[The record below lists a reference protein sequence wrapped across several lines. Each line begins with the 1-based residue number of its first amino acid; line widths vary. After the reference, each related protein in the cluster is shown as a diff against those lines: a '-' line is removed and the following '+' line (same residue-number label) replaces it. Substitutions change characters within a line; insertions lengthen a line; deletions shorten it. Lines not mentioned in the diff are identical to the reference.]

1 MIMAKHR
8 RIAIIKS
15 RKNGG
20 TLLLLAAAAMH
31 VMGASVSA
39 QETPDFEAIR
49 SVDTD
54 IAAIGY
60 RLATANAPLCD
71 RQEPGLGLL
80 LHTPDQYARDVR
92 GEAIR
97 HFRFAGLVGVEA
109 VLPGSPAATAGVRSD
124 DTLLGIGA
132 VRFKPADRQAKAG
145 TAALIDATRA
155 VMALPPAR
163 QLTLRLRR
171 DGVDHDRSVT
181 PIPACR
187 SRFEVVLGN
196 SFLAQADG
204 ELVQIGS
211 RFLAD
216 YPQWVAAPIA
226 HELAHNILRHRE
238 RLEAKGVNYGLL
250 SGIGRNVGYFRQTEL
265 EADILSVSLL
275 ANANYDPHIALAF
288 WHVYGPAH
296 DSNIFNSRTHPGWE
310 TRVAVITRAIAQ
322 LGPERPHRPA
332 LLDARERPLDGDWQS
347 LLGQAADRSGSNID
361 MMRKSKIPVAH
372 SVSKAQ
378 YQQEHLGPIVQ

>member
-97 HFRFAGLVGVEA
+97 HFRFAGLE
-109 VLPGSPAATAGVRSD
+109 
-124 DTLLGIGA
+124 IG
-132 VRFKPADRQAKAG
+132 
-145 TAALIDATRA
+145 RA
-155 VMALPPAR
+155 
-163 QLTLRLRR
+163 
-171 DGVDHDRSVT
+171 S
-181 PIPACR
+181 C
-187 SRFEVVLGN
+187 
-196 SFLAQADG
+196 
-204 ELVQIGS
+204 
-211 RFLAD
+211 
-216 YPQWVAAPIA
+216 
-226 HELAHNILRHRE
+226 RE
-238 RLEAKGVNYGLL
+238 RVC
-250 SGIGRNVGYFRQTEL
+250 
-265 EADILSVSLL
+265 
-275 ANANYDPHIALAF
+275 
-288 WHVYGPAH
+288 
-296 DSNIFNSRTHPGWE
+296 
-310 TRVAVITRAIAQ
+310 
-322 LGPERPHRPA
+322 
-332 LLDARERPLDGDWQS
+332 
-347 LLGQAADRSGSNID
+347 
-361 MMRKSKIPVAH
+361 
-372 SVSKAQ
+372 Q
-378 YQQEHLGPIVQ
+378 YV